1 MKKNRQNPSSVPE
14 GATGEAGT
22 ARDREM
28 GRAGGPLGDRG
39 RGNETWTPPQG
50 EQGISNRPDDDEVE
64 PVEADSTAGDE
75 DAEFE
80 DDLDDEFEEA
90 DGFDDEDEDNNG
102 R

>member
-50 EQGISNRPDDDEVE
+50 EQGISNRPDDEVE
-64 PVEADSTAGDE
+64 PVEADSTTGDE

-80 DDLDDEFEEA
+80 DDLDDEFEEG
-90 DGFDDEDEDNNG
+90 DGFDEDEDESA